1 MQLVSALSAPS
12 LGTGGPVEWQEGGAN
27 ITLTVRGTLADPIYD
42 GAAVITRAKIVSPLL
57 ARPLYPVNANV
68 RIQRN
73 TLYADSFDAKCGPRG
88 SVKVR
93 GAVPV
98 LHTRR
103 GASGETWE
111 GLVAR
116 ADVQGGIRAEASG
129 LDVRARAV
137 YSGRLDADIVVKGTL
152 LEPEVG
158 GSLRL
163 SKGTAFLQPNA
174 APPPGAAAS
183 AAPGTE
189 ASRALKPFGGAA
201 RRGLAG
207 FLQRSSSS
215 ASDRSDERSDW
226 RELSERLLSSSA
238 SISVAT
244 AVAMFSC
251 RDAKNRTNSLS
262 STFVSSSASIDCQ
275 IKSN

>member
-27 ITLTVRGTLADPIYD
+27 ITLAVRGTLADPIYD

-174 APPPGAAAS
+174 APPPGGGS

-189 ASRALKPFGGAA
+189 RSARKAFR
-201 RRGLAG
+201 RRGRESRWIRGDRLRPRRMPP
-207 FLQRSSSS
+207 RSPRGARETSS
-215 ASDRSDERSDW
+215 RSN
-226 RELSERLLSSSA
+226 
-238 SISVAT
+238 
-244 AVAMFSC
+244 C
-251 RDAKNRTNSLS
+251 HG
-262 STFVSSSASIDCQ
+262 STGCG
-275 IKSN
+275 